1 MYTVLVVG
9 VLVKRN
15 YEQKLKKGNNLKLL
29 PLVAT
34 LKPTN
39 SGEMNKIPAMSLV
52 FSNGVLVKRNAE
64 SEISWVGQTIATL
77 PSEISK
83 QLLPPCLPIY
93 QVDRPTQ
100 LICISD
106 IYLLSQQSTDK

>member
-1 MYTVLVVG
+1 MLVVG
-9 VLVKRN
+9 VLAKRN
-15 YEQKLKKGNNLKLL
+15 YEQKLKKEIILL

-34 LKPTN
+34 LKPRN

-83 QLLPPCLPIY
+83 QLLPPCLPII
-93 QVDRPTQ
+93 PWKI
-100 LICISD
+100 L
-106 IYLLSQQSTDK
+106 